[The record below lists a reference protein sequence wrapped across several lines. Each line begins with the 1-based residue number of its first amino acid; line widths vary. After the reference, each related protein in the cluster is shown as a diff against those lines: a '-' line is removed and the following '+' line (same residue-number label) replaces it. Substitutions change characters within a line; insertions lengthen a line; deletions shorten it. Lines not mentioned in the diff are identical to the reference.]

1 MLVDP
6 AFTGWGLC
14 FVINVGSSV
23 IRLQSPKKKKRY
35 KSWHLKEMIT
45 MVAFWLLLGKHW
57 ISKKNNNKNKQ
68 TKKEK
73 KNIFSKGLLKVESE
87 SCP

>member
-1 MLVDP
+1 
-6 AFTGWGLC
+6 
-14 FVINVGSSV
+14 
-23 IRLQSPKKKKRY
+23 
-35 KSWHLKEMIT
+35 MIT